1 MGGVRVRRVQMN
13 GFDDLAR
20 SGHSAVR
27 AAGCRLL
34 GCITLALA
42 LLATL
47 CALAAFGALALV
59 RPAYAEPPQRYL
71 LFVDQSGS
79 VATYTPT
86 RTLARDITRAFVREL
101 RLQGDAEDTLELVFF
116 GAQPRPVISST
127 RLSDAQLDARILD
140 AFARSYAL
148 GGTRFD
154 LAFALALERGQA
166 GDVVIVISDG
176 VPETGAP
183 LVGQV
188 RQAHV
193 AMLERQTE
201 QFAARRIPLFLCL
214 LNREPPEWSAL
225 WSRLAGLTGGT
236 SFVVRDATDA
246 RQAARM
252 VVAAGRI
259 AEQATPTLAPTVS
272 PSATETPVP
281 SVTPSATP
289 SPAPT
294 MAPMPTS
301 TSAAASSAVQTTPA
315 STAVAVLGTERASR
329 FDLSALALACLAGL
343 GSVCALAFVAVLG
356 GFVVARRG
364 LARAHAAMSHTPA
377 DEGCL
382 EIYDPETDVV
392 QRVELRSHA
401 VGEVLTLGRAP
412 GCAIRLDADRADALG
427 ASGCAFDSFAD
438 GSQLTDVAPE
448 DAAYNDV
455 PMAALVLA
463 PDGPRLESRSAPLYF
478 DGRSVRQHLL
488 FDNDV
493 LYLDRFVLYYHNFFR
508 QRAVDEPDEF

>member
-1 MGGVRVRRVQMN
+1 MN

-27 AAGCRLL
+27 AAGCRLI
-34 GCITLALA
+34 GCIALALA
-42 LLATL
+42 LMAAL

-86 RTLARDITRAFVREL
+86 RTLARDITQAFVREL

-116 GAQPRPVISST
+116 GAQPRPVISPT
-127 RLSDAQLDARILD
+127 RLSDAQLDARILE

-176 VPETGAP
+176 VPEIGAP
-183 LVGQV
+183 LVGQT

-193 AMLERQTE
+193 AMLKRQAE

-225 WSRLAGLTGGT
+225 WSGLAGLTGGT

-246 RQAARM
+246 RQAAQM

-259 AEQATPTLAPTVS
+259 VEQATPTLTPTAS

-281 SVTPSATP
+281 SMTPSATP
-289 SPAPT
+289 SPVPT
-294 MAPMPTS
+294 TSMPTS
-301 TSAAASSAVQTTPA
+301 TSAAASSVVQTTPA
-315 STAVAVLGTERASR
+315 PTAVAVLEAERASR
-329 FDLSALALACLAGL
+329 FDPSALALACLAGL
-343 GSVCALAFVAVLG
+343 GSVCALAFVAILG

-412 GCAIRLDADRADALG
+412 GCTIRLDADPSDAHG

-438 GSQLTDVAPE
+438 GSPLPAVAPV
-448 DAAYNDV
+448 DAAYDDV

-463 PDGPRLESRSAPLYF
+463 PDGPRLESRGAPLYF

-508 QRAVDEPDEF
+508 QRAVDEPDEL